1 MPQEGQDTVCDS
13 TKDTVPRVLVA
24 ANVEST
30 VRIQR
35 QNVDVQTFF
44 PLCLGQDLQ
53 LCNGTTYA

>member
-1 MPQEGQDTVCDS
+1 MPQEGQDMVCDS
-13 TKDTVPRVLVA
+13 TRVLVA